1 MKIQADTSS
10 TLNLIGAI
18 NSGAVSVGGKTVTG
32 SFIITPTDPVCRW
45 QIKDFGELTGTL
57 LEDLFS
63 SGREILLV
71 GTGRVHHFPRGAPV
85 ADDCDATVRCRVH
98 ELAGS
103 VQNLQHSCPGGARS
117 QRRSH
122 LALVT
127 PSEGTLTRSGGSF
140 RVIFSVNTSE
150 DRPVVRSDVS
160 RSATG
165 STLLP
170 IGPSPR

>member
-1 MKIQADTSS
+1 VKIQADTSS

-71 GTGRVHHFPRGAPV
+71 GTGRVHHFPGAHLLQMI
-85 ADDCDATVRCRVH
+85 ATQQYGVEFMSSLAACRTF
-98 ELAGS
+98 
-103 VQNLQHSCPGGARS
+103 NI
-117 QRRSH
+117 
-122 LALVT
+122 LAL
-127 PSEGTLTRSGGSF
+127 EGRAVSAA
-140 RVIFSVNTSE
+140 VI
-150 DRPVVRSDVS
+150 
-160 RSATG
+160 
-165 STLLP
+165 LP
-170 IGPSPR
+170 L